1 MCIFIN
7 IINDLAST
15 TQKHWF
21 ALVWFYDYKISFF
34 RLKVFVNGEEKAVLD
49 WLSTDK
55 KINLGQIS
63 VCTLQTI
70 NIKIK

>member
-1 MCIFIN
+1 MPI
-7 IINDLAST
+7 
-15 TQKHWF
+15 QKHWF